1 MCNWQRLRV
10 TICSALRIPFPG
22 VFKVTMPNANSQ
34 FYMNEIVQRIRA
46 LVVEHSQR
54 FARPRAT
61 PRVGHRLEVSRVNS
75 EQPDRAHVH
84 TNAAE
89 DHSVRS
95 SGAERSPQVAAETAA
110 ESVEERCAQNML
122 KPHGLSGDSCTAS
135 WLNESKRRREE
146 RQSPLKVELV
156 AWLKANRMPPANEC
170 IPCTRVYD
178 FNSIPLVGIASVDE
192 CSVCYESLPLF
203 FAGYECEHKMCHDCC
218 VRFHAMRNSEFL
230 TPSEIAFRIGRDDMT
245 TTAMSVA
252 KRCPLCR
259 SAARRPKDK
268 ELGSVEYE
276 LRLNLRARAVDL
288 CQQLW
293 ALACIVQHV
302 GMVLPPNPLLW
313 RIKEYKR
320 IFDDDFE
327 QMNVL
332 LKLLEQCVVSVEELI
347 FVTLK
352 RRRLFAD
359 IRKRASMPVVLH
371 DVPLVDEELA
381 RITALEN
388 IEEEHTVDFSVG
400 SLRTAPESRHG
411 LASRSLHG
419 ALVER
424 ASNSVLSST
433 RSRTYTYTHAHTP
446 APLVLTKLV

>member
-1 MCNWQRLRV
+1 
-10 TICSALRIPFPG
+10 
-22 VFKVTMPNANSQ
+22 MPNANTQ
-34 FYMNEIVQRIRA
+34 FYMNEVVQRIRA

-54 FARPRAT
+54 FSRPRAT
-61 PRVGHRLEVSRVNS
+61 PRVGHRIEVSRIS
-75 EQPDRAHVH
+75 SGQPDRAHVH

-95 SGAERSPQVAAETAA
+95 SGVERSPQATAEPVA
-110 ESVEERCAQNML
+110 ESVEERCAQHML
-122 KPHGLSGDSCTAS
+122 TPNGLRGVSCTAS
-135 WLNESKRRREE
+135 WLNESTRRREE

-156 AWLKANRMPPANEC
+156 AWLEANRMPPAKEC

-178 FNSIPLVGIASVDE
+178 LDSIPLVGIAPVDE

-230 TPSEIAFRIGRDDMT
+230 TPSELAFRIGRDDMT
-245 TTAMSVA
+245 TAAMSVA

-276 LRLNLRARAVDL
+276 LRLNLAARAVDL

-320 IFDDDFE
+320 TFDDDFR
-327 QMNVL
+327 QMDVL
-332 LKLLEQCVVSVEELI
+332 LKLLEQCVVSVEEFI
-347 FVTLK
+347 FVALK

-359 IRKRASMPVVLH
+359 IRTRASMPVVLR
-371 DVPLVDEELA
+371 DVPLVHEELA
-381 RITALEN
+381 RMTVLEN
-388 IEEEHTVDFSVG
+388 IEEGHTADSSVG
-400 SLRTAPESRHG
+400 GLRTVSESRRV

-419 ALVER
+419 TLVER
-424 ASNSVLSST
+424 ASNSVLSN
-433 RSRTYTYTHAHTP
+433 THP
-446 APLVLTKLV
+446 PPVSCVLTKLV